1 MRESPKFE
9 KSFDVEGGSFQ
20 NAGNVSGQIKSILKD
35 LGVSTDIVRRVAI
48 ICYESEINI
57 VSYAKK
63 GTITLA
69 VTDNAVKIET
79 KDEGPGIPDID
90 LAMKEG
96 YSTATA
102 AVREMGFGAGHGAGE
117 HEEILRPPHHHLRG
131 GCRDLREDDGD
142 EFPETSSPRS
152 APGDALRREV
162 QKLGGRPRPGQMP
175 ERMIIADETLV
186 RELNLKVPA
195 PREASSGTSR
205 GVRGGSPSPT

>member
-20 NAGNVSGQIKSILKD
+20 NAGNVSGQIKNILKD

-63 GTITLA
+63 GTITLI
-69 VTDNAVKIET
+69 VTDEAVKIET
-79 KDEGPGIPDID
+79 KDEGPGIPDIE

-102 AVREMGFGAGHGAGE
+102 AVREMGFGAGMGLANMKKYSDHL
-117 HEEILRPPHHHLRG
+117 ILTSEVGIGTCVTMIVMDFPKILHPDLPP
-131 GCRDLREDDGD
+131 
-142 EFPETSSPRS
+142 
-152 APGDALRREV
+152 V
-162 QKLGGRPRPGQMP
+162 
-175 ERMIIADETLV
+175 TL
-186 RELNLKVPA
+186 
-195 PREASSGTSR
+195 
-205 GVRGGSPSPT
+205 

>member
-1 MRESPKFE
+1 MGEPLKFE

-63 GTITLA
+63 GRITLA
-69 VTDNAVKIET
+69 VTDEAVKIET
-79 KDEGPGIPDID
+79 KDEGPGIPDIE

-102 AVREMGFGAGHGAGE
+102 AVREMGFGAGMGLANMKKYSD
-117 HEEILRPPHHHLRG
+117 HLMI
-131 GCRDLREDDGD
+131 
-142 EFPETSSPRS
+142 TS
-152 APGDALRREV
+152 EV
-162 QKLGGRPRPGQMP
+162 GVGTCVTMTVMNFQKLLHPDLPP
-175 ERMIIADETLV
+175 VTL
-186 RELNLKVPA
+186 
-195 PREASSGTSR
+195 
-205 GVRGGSPSPT
+205 

>member
-1 MRESPKFE
+1 MGKPLKFE

-63 GTITLA
+63 GRITLA
-69 VTDNAVKIET
+69 VTDEAVKIET
-79 KDEGPGIPDID
+79 KDEGPGIPDIE

-102 AVREMGFGAGHGAGE
+102 AVREMGFGAGMGLANMKKYSD
-117 HEEILRPPHHHLRG
+117 HLMI
-131 GCRDLREDDGD
+131 
-142 EFPETSSPRS
+142 TSEV
-152 APGDALRREV
+152 GVGTCVTMTVMNV
-162 QKLGGRPRPGQMP
+162 QKLLHPDLPP
-175 ERMIIADETLV
+175 VTL
-186 RELNLKVPA
+186 
-195 PREASSGTSR
+195 
-205 GVRGGSPSPT
+205 